1 MITPFTLVPATL
13 VIDPTLK
20 RPSLSQRLYDQLV
33 STAQDEDDRDIMEVD
48 QTTGLIGVCYEMEE
62 PVEESLW
69 EVGSRVGRVRGRMTK
84 EVVWARVFEVSLGNP
99 FFILIPRQGNN
110 NHFLNQLSEDA
121 ERMIF
126 KVPTLPRSWTH
137 LPSSKRSSI
146 KIKLTLLQP
155 IPLNRIILQTQ
166 NPRLSS
172 HPENEED
179 EDQTTVDYLH
189 EADSKF
195 TIFRQGETWDDD
207 RTGRTFEI
215 LLTSPVLQGIIVQ
228 GLTEIIIVPRISGGG
243 DDEAEG
249 QGLDMVTDGEDSG
262 LGGSIADV
270 SVRGGSGGAGVGGM
284 GSGSSVSGSKGGGRK
299 VDQFDPDNFLSASL
313 FRDRDDEDEDDDEMN
328 GDGHGDDDEGQRDE
342 RDDDRFVEEDFATPT
357 ILSASSGSLTPRPF
371 GSPLQRYESLSSTSS
386 ATSNVPP
393 DGIRS
398 TTNPP
403 RLASPEGAESD
414 GFQGVPFEAVVLL
427 RQPRSARKD
436 KGKSNQGSSV
446 TKAGEW
452 PDGDSKCWLSM
463 SGLAKAGVFVGD
475 WVGLL
480 ERPRKAGSNS

>member
-1 MITPFTLVPATL
+1 
-13 VIDPTLK
+13 
-20 RPSLSQRLYDQLV
+20 
-33 STAQDEDDRDIMEVD
+33 
-48 QTTGLIGVCYEMEE
+48 
-62 PVEESLW
+62 
-69 EVGSRVGRVRGRMTK
+69 
-84 EVVWARVFEVSLGNP
+84 
-99 FFILIPRQGNN
+99 
-110 NHFLNQLSEDA
+110 
-121 ERMIF
+121 MIF
-126 KVPTLPRSWTH
+126 KVPSLPRSWTH
-137 LPSSKRSSI
+137 LPSSKRSSTI
-146 KIKLTLLQP
+146 EINITLLQP
-155 IPLNRIILQTQ
+155 IPLDRIVLQAQST
-166 NPRLSS
+166 RSSS
-172 HPENEED
+172 HPDHELDPDSAPKED
-179 EDQTTVDYLH
+179 KDQSTVDYLH
-189 EADSKF
+189 EPDSKF
-195 TIFRQGETWDDD
+195 IIFRQGETWDDE
-207 RTGRTFEI
+207 RTGRTYQI
-215 LLTSPVLQGIIVQ
+215 LLTSPVLQGVIVQ
-228 GLTEIIIVPRISGGG
+228 GLTEIIIVPRVSGAGEGEEG
-243 DDEAEG
+243 DEG
-249 QGLDMVTDGEDSG
+249 QRLDLDLDGEDSV
-262 LGGSIADV
+262 LGGSIADL
-270 SVRGGSGGAGVGGM
+270 SIRGGHGGIGGM
-284 GSGSSVSGSKGGGRK
+284 SGSSVSGSKRGGKK